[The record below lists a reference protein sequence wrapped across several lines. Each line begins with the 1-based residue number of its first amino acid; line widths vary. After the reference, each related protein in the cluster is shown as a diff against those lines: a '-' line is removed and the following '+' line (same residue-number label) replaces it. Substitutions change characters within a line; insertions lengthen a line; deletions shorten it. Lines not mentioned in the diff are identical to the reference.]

1 MTPKIYA
8 VVVAYNRGKKI
19 QETLNSLLEQSIPI
33 RKIIVVDNSTDS
45 EKKVRLRNKSRKIEV
60 ISTGK
65 NFGPGWARNIGM
77 SRSLDADFVIF
88 LDDDIIFEGGTV
100 SYLLG
105 AFRKN
110 EDCVGAMP
118 VIYFKERKDRVWSS
132 GSGVNLVTG
141 QTYFNLK
148 SPDKEFLEVPAATS
162 VIMVKPEAIRKSGW
176 YDPIYFFSYEDADFY
191 FRLRIK
197 NRGKIYVASYAKAF
211 HDIPVND
218 IKSYFRLALRSYY
231 IGRGRVIFL
240 RRFGRNFAMNLFFIF
255 LFSLYYFYLGLKLG
269 LPLSGIRFLE
279 GAVDGLKVVL
289 KRTGKS
295 SKEQKVKSKVV
306 IGRIRKPIFLKNYI
320 VTTW

>member
-19 QETLNSLLEQSIPI
+19 QETLNSLLEQSVPI

-45 EKKVRLRNKSRKIEV
+45 EKKVHLINKSRKIKV

-77 SRSLDADFVIF
+77 SQSLDADFVIF

-100 SYLLG
+100 SYLLD

-132 GSGVNLVTG
+132 GSGINLVTG
-141 QTYFNLK
+141 QTYFNVK

-162 VIMVKPEAIRKSGW
+162 VIMVKPDAVRKSGW
-176 YDPIYFFSYEDADFY
+176 YDPIYFFSYEDTDFY
-191 FRLRIK
+191 FRLRIR
-197 NRGKIYVASYAKAF
+197 NHGKIYVSSSAKAY
-211 HDIPVND
+211 HDIPVRD
-218 IKSYFRLALRSYY
+218 TKAYYRLALRSYY

-240 RRFGRNFAMNLFFIF
+240 KHFGSNFTLNLFFVL

-289 KRTGKS
+289 KGDGKLS
-295 SKEQKVKSKVV
+295 EKVRVKSKIV
-306 IGRIRKPIFLKNYI
+306 IGRINKPIFLKNYI